1 MAKTK
6 RSSKRPPGRPPDPRN
21 RKTASFKFPCELLAR
36 LRAMSIVTEAE
47 QTEILNEALRE
58 HLSKRAKELPKG
70 DRDLLARLAKKY
82 EKGRS

>member
-1 MAKTK
+1 MAK
-6 RSSKRPPGRPPDPRN
+6 SKRPATKSRGRPPDPRN

-36 LRAMSIVTEAE
+36 LRAMSIVTDME